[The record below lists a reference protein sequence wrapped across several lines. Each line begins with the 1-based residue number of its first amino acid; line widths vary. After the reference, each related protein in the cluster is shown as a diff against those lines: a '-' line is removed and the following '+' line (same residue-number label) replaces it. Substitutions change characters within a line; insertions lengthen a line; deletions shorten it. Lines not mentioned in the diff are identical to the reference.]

1 MMVPLPMP
9 GGCMASN
16 QQGKGAWEVGRLLW
30 ALSLLGPPAQSTSR
44 QASCQQALVSSI
56 GNSMAQT
63 DWPFQAMGC
72 PKPLL

>member
-16 QQGKGAWEVGRLLW
+16 QQGKGAWEVGRLL
-30 ALSLLGPPAQSTSR
+30 LGPVSPR
-44 QASCQQALVSSI
+44 ASCPVNCQQGLVASI

-63 DWPFQAMGC
+63 LWPFQDTGC
-72 PKPLL
+72 PKSLL